1 MCVLNTGGVR
11 RPYIEDS
18 PLSGAMGAWGKKYGG
33 KAGSSKHASGSNNVS
48 VQTVLSWA
56 KKNVDV
62 ILGSQDAKR
71 GPPRAC
77 RFHFGNCV
85 RNAALHVRAIDCVL
99 GYVC

>member
-1 MCVLNTGGVR
+1 MSVCVLNTGGVR

-33 KAGSSKHASGSNNVS
+33 KSGSSKHASGSNNVS

-71 GPPRAC
+71 GPPRAYD
-77 RFHFGNCV
+77 RLCV
-85 RNAALHVRAIDCVL
+85 
-99 GYVC
+99 GVCLLSHEH